1 MRTNLT
7 EQSMLSSV
15 SFAVF
20 SLIVEIGLLYRP
32 IMTRKSSRAG
42 CSSRV
47 GSDCVVN
54 DHIYYDLAV
63 EFA

>member
-1 MRTNLT
+1 MP
-7 EQSMLSSV
+7 SSV

-32 IMTRKSSRAG
+32 IMTRKSSLAG